1 MVGILLAGGLGTRLL
16 PLTETTNKH
25 LLIVHDRPMIAHGLW
40 ACAEAGLRDVVV
52 VTTVRDAPEF
62 ASRFACP
69 GEYGLRS
76 ISIAMQAREAG
87 IADALSAAETLAG
100 PRPCI
105 VLLGDNL
112 FERGISG
119 FVKRFAA
126 DLAAGNRNNR
136 PARSCRLCLCEV
148 AEPQRFGVADFG
160 SADSGSAAMGTAQ
173 RQLVGVIE
181 KPAEPPSNLAV
192 TGLYGFDAGVFALA
206 RSVMPSVR
214 GEAEIADVIAHYISG
229 EACEYEVLSC
239 DRGWWIDAGTHETLA
254 EARRLVSLRDS
265 LKSGNA

>member
-16 PLTETTNKH
+16 PLTEKTNKH
-25 LLIVHDRPMIAHGLW
+25 LLMIHDRPMIAHGLW

-52 VTTVRDAPEF
+52 VTTERDAPEF
-62 ASRFACP
+62 ATRFASP

-119 FVKRFAA
+119 FVQRFAKQ
-126 DLAAGNRNNR
+126 LAAGNRDNR
-136 PARSCRLCLCEV
+136 PTRSCRLCLCEV

-160 SADSGSAAMGTAQ
+160 GAEDGSAAMDTTQ
-173 RQLVGVIE
+173 TQLVGVIE
-181 KPAEPPSNLAV
+181 KPVEPPSNLAV
-192 TGLYGFDAGVFALA
+192 TGLYGFDAGVFALT
-206 RSVMPSVR
+206 RSVMPSAR
-214 GEAEIADVIAHYISG
+214 GEAEIAVVIAQYISRG
-229 EACEYEVLSC
+229 ACEYEVLS
-239 DRGWWIDAGTHETLA
+239 RNQGWWIDAGTHETLA
-254 EARRLVSLRDS
+254 EARRLVSLRDL
-265 LKSGNA
+265 LKPGNA